1 MESLEKTPTPREML
15 FSLQQHLSKLTAD
28 KNEFYS
34 ELSKRVGEEE
44 IAVADSDNLAS
55 ATEVYNED
63 YTQTT
68 RDEDGE
74 VTEQVNLLLVLQS
87 QFAELQI
94 KITQA
99 LENKVNFGA
108 LLNYLELEQRQIY
121 DDVLFRA
128 LKKNDEAEVEGD
140 LDVLTDWYNDILTKT
155 ILYLDRIY
163 QEPQFDLEK

>member
-1 MESLEKTPTPREML
+1 MESLEKTLTPREML
-15 FSLQQHLSKLTAD
+15 FSLQQHLSKLTVD

-44 IAVADSDNLAS
+44 IAVDDSNNLAS

-74 VTEQVNLLLVLQS
+74 VTAQVNLLLVLQNK
-87 QFAELQI
+87 FAELQI
-94 KITQA
+94 KIAQA
-99 LENKVNFGA
+99 LESKANFGV
-108 LLNYLELEQRQIY
+108 LLKYLELEQRQIH

-128 LKKNDEAEVEGD
+128 LKKDDEAEVEGD

-155 ILYLDRIY
+155 IFYIDRIY
-163 QEPQFDLEK
+163 QEPEFDLEK